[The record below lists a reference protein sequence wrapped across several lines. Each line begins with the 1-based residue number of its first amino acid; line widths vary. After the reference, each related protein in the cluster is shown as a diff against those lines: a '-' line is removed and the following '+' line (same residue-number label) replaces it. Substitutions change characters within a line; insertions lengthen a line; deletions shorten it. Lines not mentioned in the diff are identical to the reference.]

1 MDIIRFNTRLKADGK
16 EYSRIVYWNRF
27 WRNKTELILSCI
39 PAIASIVLFA
49 CGFRSSFLMIVY
61 VIFCAYPFF
70 IFSQCKSSISYH
82 LEHRDASE
90 SAPCEI
96 TLMPTGILAEIKDFN
111 ISYTYNWDEFTTI
124 YDKLGYYMMFNK
136 GRMIVMI
143 RKADIPEE
151 FKKPFIDYIF
161 EHADQNKCL
170 IKIKRS

>member
-1 MDIIRFNTRLKADGK
+1 
-16 EYSRIVYWNRF
+16 
-27 WRNKTELILSCI
+27 
-39 PAIASIVLFA
+39 
-49 CGFRSSFLMIVY
+49 
-61 VIFCAYPFF
+61 
-70 IFSQCKSSISYH
+70 
-82 LEHRDASE
+82 
-90 SAPCEI
+90 
-96 TLMPTGILAEIKDFN
+96 MPTGILAEIKDFN

-170 IKIKRS
+170 IKIKRP